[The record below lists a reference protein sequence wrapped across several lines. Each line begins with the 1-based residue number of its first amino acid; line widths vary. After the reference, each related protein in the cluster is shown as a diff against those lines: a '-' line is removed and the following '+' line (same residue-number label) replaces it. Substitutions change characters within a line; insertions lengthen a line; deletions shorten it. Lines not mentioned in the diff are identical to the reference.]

1 MCLLSV
7 GLDTLGL
14 LLRVWLWISVPIA
27 VILLLVATWLNY
39 LRSSRSKGNMRLAV
53 EGLSREVRPGNDGLE
68 GVGPAGGDRFIGRDD
83 VVGEGSEVEVVG
95 EGSEVIAEAK
105 NGEDLEGSG
114 STEEGDREDN
124 DREESDREELTATGK
139 ETIYQGILWM
149 KEKYEQYREQADQ
162 RYELLREEFGR
173 SERRYQELQAIMEQD
188 KNRILAEH
196 LAETGDRLAQMQ
208 GQLDAKQAIIE
219 GLEVQLR
226 SERLKVEEL
235 IKKLQANGEL
245 ILRIY
250 RELES
255 IPDLGK

>member
-39 LRSSRSKGNMRLAV
+39 LRSFRSKGNMRLAV

-95 EGSEVIAEAK
+95 EESEVIAEAE

-124 DREESDREELTATGK
+124 DREELTATGK

-196 LAETGDRLAQMQ
+196 LAETGDRLAQGQ
-208 GQLDAKQAIIE
+208 VQLDAKQAIIE
-219 GLEVQLR
+219 GLEAQLR

-235 IKKLQANGEL
+235 IKKLQANSEL